1 MTLPASASATDAGVQ
16 GAQRP
21 RIAVLFHRLGPYHH
35 ARLAAAARGA
45 DIVTVEFSEADRT
58 YAWDKVPR
66 ASTFD
71 HVTLFHDKEIDEQRL
86 PRVLMRV
93 ARVLRRLRP
102 DVVAI
107 PGWSSRG
114 ALAAL
119 AWCRLSGT
127 PAIVMSAS
135 THRDH
140 TRTASKE
147 FVKRSILRMCAGA
160 LAGGQ
165 AQVDYLVALGMAREQ
180 IRVGYDVVD
189 NDHFALGAE
198 HARTEA
204 PALRQRLGLPSRFF
218 LASSRLIPK
227 KNLGRLLQA
236 YAAYRS
242 GSADPWSLVL
252 VGDGPD
258 AGPLRSQVADMAL
271 DGAVFMPGFKQYDAL
286 PEFYGLA
293 GAFILASTSE
303 QWGLVVNEAMA
314 AGLPVLVSRNC
325 GCVQDLVEDGV
336 NGYAFDPEDVAGLA
350 ALMDQMASAD
360 CDRAAMG
367 AASRAIVGRWSPAR
381 FADGLIEAA
390 QVALSRP
397 LRGTPALQRS

>member
-1 MTLPASASATDAGVQ
+1 MTTPPIATDAVLPHPL
-16 GAQRP
+16 RP

-35 ARLAAAARGA
+35 ARLAAAAKGA
-45 DIVTVEFSEADRT
+45 DIVAVEFSEADRT
-58 YAWDKVPR
+58 YAWDKVVH

-71 HVTLFHDKEIDEQRL
+71 NVTLFHDKEIDDQHL
-86 PRVLMRV
+86 PSVLMRV
-93 ARVLRRLRP
+93 SRVLSQLRP

-119 AWCRLSGT
+119 VWCRLSGT

-135 THRDH
+135 TLRDH
-140 TRTASKE
+140 VRTAGKE
-147 FVKRSILRMCAGA
+147 FLKRTILRLCAGA

-165 AQVDYLVALGMAREQ
+165 AQVDYLVALGMAREK

-189 NDHFALGAE
+189 NNHFAAGAE
-198 HARTEA
+198 YARTEDS
-204 PALRQRLGLPSRFF
+204 ALRQRLGLPRRFF

-227 KNLGRLLQA
+227 KNLSRLLQA
-236 YAAYRS
+236 YALYRRS
-242 GSADPWSLVL
+242 GSIDPWSLVL

-258 AGPLRSQVADMAL
+258 AGPLRLEVADMAL

-286 PEFYGLA
+286 PEYYGLA
-293 GAFILASTSE
+293 EAFILASTSE

-325 GCVQDLVEDGV
+325 GCVRDLVENGV
-336 NGYAFDPEDVAGLA
+336 NGYAFDPEDVSGLA
-350 ALMDQMASAD
+350 SLLVRMASAE
-360 CDRAAMG
+360 CNRAAMG
-367 AASRAIVGRWSPAR
+367 AASQAIVSRWSPAT
-381 FADGLIEAA
+381 FAEGLIEVA
-390 QVALSRP
+390 QAALSRP
-397 LRGTPALQRS
+397 PRGTPTVQRS